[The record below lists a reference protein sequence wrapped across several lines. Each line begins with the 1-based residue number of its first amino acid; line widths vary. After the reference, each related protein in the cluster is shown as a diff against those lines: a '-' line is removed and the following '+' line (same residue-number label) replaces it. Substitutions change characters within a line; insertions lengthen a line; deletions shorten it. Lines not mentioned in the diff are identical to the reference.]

1 MAAMLCFG
9 PAGIEIVGPRWR
21 VLSGTVSY
29 YFWLGGYPVLA
40 ALAYFIRDWRTLIIA
55 GTLVSLPYFAHIW

>member
-1 MAAMLCFG
+1 MLCFCLS
-9 PAGIEIVGPRWR
+9 GIEIVGPRWR

-29 YFWLGGYPVLA
+29 SFWLGGFPILA
-40 ALAYFIRDWRTLIIA
+40 ALAYFIRDWRKLIIA